1 MGDWFKGG
9 RRLAESPCEKIMTR
23 GELQRKLKARIEQ
36 GDQDAVR
43 QWERWKYADRLFD
56 VFREKPLYPPQNNND
71 NKQPDK

>member
-36 GDQDAVR
+36 GDQNALRISGCFSEGDTPGKITNSTEWR
-43 QWERWKYADRLFD
+43 
-56 VFREKPLYPPQNNND
+56 
-71 NKQPDK
+71 